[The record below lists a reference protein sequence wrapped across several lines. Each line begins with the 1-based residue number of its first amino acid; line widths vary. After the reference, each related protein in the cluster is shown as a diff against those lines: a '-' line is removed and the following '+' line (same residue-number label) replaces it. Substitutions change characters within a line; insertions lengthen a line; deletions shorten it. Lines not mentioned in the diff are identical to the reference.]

1 MSNSA
6 FFRPVDRRSFLRGAV
21 GTAGLIAGSS
31 LLSACGA
38 PTAASVQIGQ
48 TLDEIV
54 DLAKKEGTVRLIAY
68 PLTWANYQGHFDAF
82 TKKYGIKIDSVSPEA
97 ASAQELQ
104 AVKQLKGQSA
114 QPDVLDIGFN
124 WPKQA
129 MDQGLIEKY
138 KPSMWDKV
146 PSNLKD
152 PDGWW
157 TAAYYGVLTI
167 GVNSN
172 EVPVPKKLSD
182 LLDPAYKGKVALPG
196 DPRTGSTSLT
206 SVFAGAL
213 ARGGN
218 LNDVGPGIDFWRD
231 MSKSGNLV
239 SVQST
244 VSGMS
249 TGQCMVNLDWSFNWV
264 GFEPD
269 LAKSGIK
276 LETVVP
282 ADAVMGNYYVQ
293 PLAVAS
299 PQPNAGRLWI
309 DWLSSDEGAEQYA
322 LGGAVP
328 ARFDELKSAGKLSA
342 AALAKLPSPGL
353 LAESKFATPEQG
365 TNATKAVTE
374 RWGTD
379 VISS

>member
-1 MSNSA
+1 MSESPL
-6 FFRPVDRRSFLRGAV
+6 FRSVGRRSFLQGAL
-21 GTAGLIAGSS
+21 GTAGLIAGGS

-38 PTAASVQIGQ
+38 PAATSAAIGL
-48 TLDEIV
+48 THDEIV
-54 DLAKKEGTVRLIAY
+54 DLAKQEGTVRLIAY
-68 PLTWANYQGHFDAF
+68 PLTWANYAGHFDAF

-124 WPKQA
+124 WPQQA

-167 GVNSN
+167 GVNSA

-182 LLDPAYKGKVALPG
+182 LLDPVYKGKVGLPG

-206 SVFAGAL
+206 SVLAASL
-213 ARGGN
+213 ARGGT
-218 LNDVGPGIDFWRD
+218 LDDAGPGIDFWRD

-244 VSGMS
+244 VSGMT

-269 LAKSGIK
+269 MTKSGIK
-276 LETVVP
+276 LATVVP
-282 ADAVMGNYYVQ
+282 ADAVLGNYYVQ
-293 PLAVAS
+293 PLTIAS
-299 PQPNAGRLWI
+299 PHPNAGRLWI

-328 ARFDELKSAGKLSA
+328 ARFDELKAAGKLTD
-342 AALAKLPSPGL
+342 AALAKLPSPDL
-353 LAESKFATPEQG
+353 LSGVKFATPEQG
-365 TNATKAVTE
+365 TNATKVVTE